1 MRKLI
6 FALIFFT
13 SCGIDSGYIV
23 NKKFIPE
30 HREGRIR
37 MHQCGKTLIPINYT
51 EHYDNQYIFIIKDK
65 SRTNEISVSK
75 TSYLKYNVGEWYQ
88 NNTK

>member
-6 FALIFFT
+6 FSLIFFT

-37 MHQCGKTLIPINYT
+37 MQPSGKTLIPINYT

-65 SRTNEISVSK
+65 NRTKKVTVSK
-75 TSYLKYNVGEWYQ
+75 ALYLKYNVGEWYK
-88 NNTK
+88 NKTK